1 MSETT
6 EKKEFNKPEKAYKNL
21 DFLNS
26 TDARTLRIL
35 AEYLHPKAQFLSQG
49 LQNTI
54 VVFGSARAP
63 APEEAEH
70 IKAANPNDPRL
81 KLTSY
86 YEQTVELTNRLTQW
100 SLDLDEKEQLF
111 VVCTGA
117 GPGVMMAANRGAH
130 EAGGKNAGLAISLPN
145 ETVANPYV
153 TPELH
158 FEFHY
163 FFTRKFWFAYF
174 AKALII
180 MPGGFGTLDELF
192 EILTLIQTKKIERP
206 LPIVLFG
213 KEFWNKL
220 INFETLVEFGT
231 ISPEDLNLVHLS
243 DQVEDAFQFITSK
256 LKTEL

>member
-6 EKKEFNKPEKAYKNL
+6 EKKELNKPEKAYKNL

-63 APEEAEH
+63 APEEAEQ

-100 SLDLDEKEQLF
+100 SLGLDEKEQLF

-117 GPGVMMAANRGAH
+117 GPGVMMAANQGAH

-192 EILTLIQTKKIERP
+192 EILTLVQTKKIKRP

-231 ISPEDLNLVHLS
+231 ISPEDLKLVHLS

>member
-1 MSETT
+1 MNQTT
-6 EKKEFNKPEKAYKNL
+6 KKTAFKKPEKAYKNL

-26 TDARTLRIL
+26 RDARTLRIL
-35 AEYLHPKAQFLSQG
+35 AEYLHPKTQFLSQG

-63 APEEAEH
+63 APEDVEQ
-70 IKAANPNDPRL
+70 IKAANPKDPRL

-86 YEQTVELTNRLTQW
+86 YEQTVELTNRLTKW
-100 SLDLDEKEQLF
+100 SLGLDAEEQPF

-117 GPGVMMAANRGAH
+117 GPGLMMAANRGAH
-130 EAGGKNAGLAISLPN
+130 EAGGKNAGLAISLPKESVVN
-145 ETVANPYV
+145 TYV
-153 TPELH
+153 TPELY

-163 FFTRKFWFAYF
+163 FFTRKFWFTYF

-231 ISPEDLNLVHLS
+231 ISPEDLNLFHLS
-243 DQVEDAFQFITSK
+243 DQVEDAFQFITSN
-256 LKTEL
+256 LKVET

>member
-1 MSETT
+1 MNRTT
-6 EKKEFNKPEKAYKNL
+6 KKTVFKKPEKAYKNL

-26 TDARTLRIL
+26 RDARALRIL

-63 APEEAEH
+63 APEDVEQ
-70 IKAANPNDPRL
+70 IKAANPKDPRL
-81 KLTSY
+81 KLTRY
-86 YEQTVELTNRLTQW
+86 YKQTVELTNRLTQW
-100 SLDLDEKEQLF
+100 SLGLDAKEQPF

-130 EAGGKNAGLAISLPN
+130 EAGGKNAGLGISLPN
-145 ETVANPYV
+145 ESVVNPYV

-163 FFTRKFWFAYF
+163 FFTRKFWFSYF

-192 EILTLIQTKKIERP
+192 EILTLIQTKKIKRT

-231 ISPEDLNLVHLS
+231 ISPEDLNLFHLS
-243 DQVEDAFQFITSK
+243 DQVEDAFQFITSN
-256 LKTEL
+256 LKVET

>member
-1 MSETT
+1 MKSNT
-6 EKKEFNKPEKAYKNL
+6 ERPEKAYKNI

-26 TDARTLRIL
+26 RDARILRIL
-35 AEYLHPKAQFLSQG
+35 AEYLHPKAKFETQR

-63 APEEAEH
+63 APEDVEK
-70 IKAANPNDPRL
+70 IKVANTNDPRL
-81 KLTSY
+81 KLAGY

-100 SLDLDEKEQLF
+100 SLGLDEEEQIY
-111 VVCTGA
+111 VICTGA
-117 GPGVMMAANRGAH
+117 GPGLMMAANRGAH
-130 EAGGKNAGLAISLPN
+130 EAGGKNAGLAISVPN
-145 ETVANPYV
+145 ENVPNPYV

-163 FFTRKFWFAYF
+163 FFTRKFWFSYF

-192 EILTLIQTKKIERP
+192 EILTLIQTKKINKP

-220 INFETLVEFGT
+220 INFETLVEYGT
-231 ISPEDLNLVHLS
+231 ISPEDLNLFHLS

-256 LKTEL
+256 LKVEQ

>member
-6 EKKEFNKPEKAYKNL
+6 EKKELNKPEKAYKNL

-26 TDARTLRIL
+26 RDARALRIL

-63 APEEAEH
+63 APEEAEQ

-145 ETVANPYV
+145 ETVQNPYV

-192 EILTLIQTKKIERP
+192 EILTLVQTKKIKRP

-256 LKTEL
+256 LKTDL

>member
-6 EKKEFNKPEKAYKNL
+6 EKKELNKPEKAYKNF

-63 APEEAEH
+63 APEEAEQ
-70 IKAANPNDPRL
+70 IKSANPNDPRL

-163 FFTRKFWFAYF
+163 FFTRKFWFSYF

-192 EILTLIQTKKIERP
+192 EILTLILTKKIDRP

>member
-6 EKKEFNKPEKAYKNL
+6 EKKELNKPEKAYKNL

-26 TDARTLRIL
+26 RDARALRIL

-63 APEEAEH
+63 APEEAEQ

-192 EILTLIQTKKIERP
+192 EILTLIQTKKIKRT

>member
-6 EKKEFNKPEKAYKNL
+6 EKKELNKPEKAYKNL

-63 APEEAEH
+63 APEEAEQ

-192 EILTLIQTKKIERP
+192 EILTLIQTKKIKRT

>member
-6 EKKEFNKPEKAYKNL
+6 EKKELNKPEKAYKNL

-63 APEEAEH
+63 APEEAEQ

-243 DQVEDAFQFITSK
+243 DQVEDTFQFITSK

>member
-1 MSETT
+1 MNRTT
-6 EKKEFNKPEKAYKNL
+6 KKTVFKKPEKAYKNL

-26 TDARTLRIL
+26 RDARALRIL

-63 APEEAEH
+63 APENIEQ
-70 IKAANPNDPRL
+70 IKAANPKDPRL
-81 KLTSY
+81 KLTRY

-100 SLDLDEKEQLF
+100 SLGLDAKEQPF

-192 EILTLIQTKKIERP
+192 EILTLIQTKKIKRT

-231 ISPEDLNLVHLS
+231 ISPEDLNLFHLS
-243 DQVEDAFQFITSK
+243 DQVEDAFQFITSN
-256 LKTEL
+256 LKVET

>member
-1 MSETT
+1 MNRTT
-6 EKKEFNKPEKAYKNL
+6 KKTVFKKPEKAYKNL

-26 TDARTLRIL
+26 RDARALRIL

-63 APEEAEH
+63 APENIEQ
-70 IKAANPNDPRL
+70 IKAANPKDPRL
-81 KLTSY
+81 KLTRY

-100 SLDLDEKEQLF
+100 SLDLDAKEQPF

-192 EILTLIQTKKIERP
+192 EILTLIQTKKIKRT

-231 ISPEDLNLVHLS
+231 ISPEDLNLFHLS
-243 DQVEDAFQFITSK
+243 DQVEDAFQFITSN
-256 LKTEL
+256 LKVET

>member
-1 MSETT
+1 MNRTT
-6 EKKEFNKPEKAYKNL
+6 KKTVFKKPEKAYKNL

-26 TDARTLRIL
+26 RDARALRIL
-35 AEYLHPKAQFLSQG
+35 AEYLHPKAQFLTQG

-63 APEEAEH
+63 APENIEQ
-70 IKAANPNDPRL
+70 IKAANPKDPRL

-86 YEQTVELTNRLTQW
+86 YEQTVELTNLLTQW
-100 SLDLDEKEQLF
+100 SLGLDAKEQPF

-130 EAGGKNAGLAISLPN
+130 EAGGKNAGLGISLPN
-145 ETVANPYV
+145 ESVVNPYV

-163 FFTRKFWFAYF
+163 FFTRKFWFSYF

-192 EILTLIQTKKIERP
+192 EILTLIQTKKIKRT

-231 ISPEDLNLVHLS
+231 ISPEDLNLFHLS
-243 DQVEDAFQFITSK
+243 DQVEDAFQFITSN
-256 LKTEL
+256 LKVET

>member
-6 EKKEFNKPEKAYKNL
+6 EKKELNKPEKAYKNL

-26 TDARTLRIL
+26 RDARALRIL

-63 APEEAEH
+63 APEEAEQ

-145 ETVANPYV
+145 ENVANPYV

-192 EILTLIQTKKIERP
+192 EILTLIQTKKIKRT

>member
-6 EKKEFNKPEKAYKNL
+6 EKKELNKPEKAYKNL

-63 APEEAEH
+63 APEEAEQ

-145 ETVANPYV
+145 ETVANPSV

>member
-1 MSETT
+1 MNETT
-6 EKKEFNKPEKAYKNL
+6 EKKELNKPEKAYKNL

-63 APEEAEH
+63 APEEAEQ

>member
-1 MSETT
+1 MNQTT
-6 EKKEFNKPEKAYKNL
+6 KKTAFNKPEKAYKNL

-26 TDARTLRIL
+26 RDARALRIL

-63 APEEAEH
+63 APEDVEQ
-70 IKAANPNDPRL
+70 IKAANPKDPRL
-81 KLTSY
+81 KLTRY
-86 YEQTVELTNRLTQW
+86 YEQNVELTNRLTQW
-100 SLDLDEKEQLF
+100 SLDLDAKEQPF

-130 EAGGKNAGLAISLPN
+130 EAGGKNAGLGISLPN
-145 ETVANPYV
+145 ESVVSPYV

-163 FFTRKFWFAYF
+163 FFTRKFWFSYF

-192 EILTLIQTKKIERP
+192 EILTLIQTKKIKRT

-231 ISPEDLNLVHLS
+231 ISPEDLNLFHLS
-243 DQVEDAFQFITSK
+243 DQVEDAFQFITSN
-256 LKTEL
+256 LEIET

>member
-1 MSETT
+1 MNETT
-6 EKKEFNKPEKAYKNL
+6 EKKELNKPEKAYKNL

-26 TDARTLRIL
+26 RDARALRIL

>member
-6 EKKEFNKPEKAYKNL
+6 ENKELNKPEKAYKNL

-63 APEEAEH
+63 APEEAEQ

-81 KLTSY
+81 RLTSY

-100 SLDLDEKEQLF
+100 SLGLDEKEQLF

-117 GPGVMMAANRGAH
+117 GPGVMMAANQGAH

-145 ETVANPYV
+145 ETVPNPYV

-163 FFTRKFWFAYF
+163 FFTRKFWFSYF

>member
-1 MSETT
+1 M
-6 EKKEFNKPEKAYKNL
+6 Y
-21 DFLNS
+21 
-26 TDARTLRIL
+26 
-35 AEYLHPKAQFLSQG
+35 
-49 LQNTI
+49 
-54 VVFGSARAP
+54 
-63 APEEAEH
+63 
-70 IKAANPNDPRL
+70 
-81 KLTSY
+81 
-86 YEQTVELTNRLTQW
+86 
-100 SLDLDEKEQLF
+100 
-111 VVCTGA
+111 
-117 GPGVMMAANRGAH
+117 
-130 EAGGKNAGLAISLPN
+130 
-145 ETVANPYV
+145 
-153 TPELH
+153 

-163 FFTRKFWFAYF
+163 FFTRKFWFTYF

>member
-6 EKKEFNKPEKAYKNL
+6 EKKELNKPEKAYKNL

-63 APEEAEH
+63 ATEEAEQ

-86 YEQTVELTNRLTQW
+86 YEQTVELTNRLPQW
-100 SLDLDEKEQLF
+100 SLGLDEKEQLF
-111 VVCTGA
+111 VICTGA

-192 EILTLIQTKKIERP
+192 EILTLVQTKKIKRP

>member
-1 MSETT
+1 MNQTT
-6 EKKEFNKPEKAYKNL
+6 KKTAFNKPEKAYKNL

-26 TDARTLRIL
+26 RDARTLRIL

-63 APEEAEH
+63 APEDVEQ

-100 SLDLDEKEQLF
+100 SLGLDAEEQPF

-117 GPGVMMAANRGAH
+117 GPGVMMAANRGAY

-145 ETVANPYV
+145 ESVVNPYV
-153 TPELH
+153 TPELY

-163 FFTRKFWFAYF
+163 FFTRKFWFSYF

-192 EILTLIQTKKIERP
+192 EILTLIQTKKIKRT

-231 ISPEDLNLVHLS
+231 ISPEDLNLFHLS
-243 DQVEDAFQFITSK
+243 DQVEDAFQFITSN
-256 LKTEL
+256 LKVQT

>member
-6 EKKEFNKPEKAYKNL
+6 EKKELNKPEKAYKNL

-26 TDARTLRIL
+26 RDARALRIL

>member
-1 MSETT
+1 MNETI
-6 EKKEFNKPEKAYKNL
+6 EKKELNKPEKAYKNL

-63 APEEAEH
+63 APEEAEQ

-192 EILTLIQTKKIERP
+192 EILTLIQTKKINRP

-256 LKTEL
+256 LKTDL